1 MINPLLSDW
10 SKTSKLPPYDTIDDS
25 HFEQA
30 IDKAMNSQ
38 NSVIESICG
47 QISSPT
53 FKNTVSPFLN
63 SGNKITEILSIF
75 YNLCATDS
83 NKARDEIKSKMAPKI
98 AAHFSKIYQNS
109 NLFKRIDDIW
119 KSKSN
124 IKLSRQEERVVTL
137 LRRDFV
143 RSGVSLQK
151 EKKLRFQK
159 IQEKLAL
166 LGTQFSQNILKD
178 EKSWFLSLSQE
189 DVSDLP
195 NFLILDMKKIAL
207 ERNEEGYCLS
217 LNESLIVPFL
227 KFSSSRVL
235 RKTVLEAWKA
245 RGLMNDNSNNKK
257 IMKQTIQLRTEL
269 SNILGFETYSEYR
282 LETEMAKKPE
292 VVKNLLLSIWEATS
306 KKVNCEAQDLT
317 KLLHNEGFNG
327 SLEPWDWRYYAE
339 KKRATKYNFSE
350 EDIKGFFQL
359 DKLLDGIFYAVK
371 RLFKLDCKITSIRG
385 YHPDCK
391 VIEITRDGIDLGLF
405 IGDYFSRA
413 GKRSGA
419 WCSTIRN
426 QKKINGVRVSP
437 IVLNVC
443 NFTKPQSG
451 SPCLLS
457 YDEAK
462 TLFHE
467 FGHALHQL
475 LSDVDFEMIAGTNV
489 PRDFVEL
496 PSQWFE
502 HWLDS
507 NDVMGQFAVSVK
519 DGTSIPKELM
529 NKLSAARSFNS
540 GFDTMEYLASA
551 LVDIEIHS
559 DVSCKDPFEKQ
570 REVLEKIKLHDA
582 IFPRHQVEHFSHIFS
597 GSGYASAYYSYIWS
611 EMMDEDAFLAFE
623 ETGDLFDEKLAKSF
637 EDNILAKGGS
647 DEPEKLY
654 KSFRG
659 KLPTIEA
666 LIKSRNLER
675 FV

>member
-1 MINPLLSDW
+1 MTNPLLSGW
-10 SKTSKLPPYDTIDDS
+10 SKTNKLPPYDAIDDS

-30 IDKAMNSQ
+30 VDTAMNTQ
-38 NSVIESICG
+38 NSVVEAICG
-47 QISSPT
+47 EVSSPT

-83 NKARDEIKSKMAPKI
+83 NKARDKIKTKIAPKI
-98 AAHFSKIYQNS
+98 AAHFSKIYQNL
-109 NLFKRIDDIW
+109 NLFKRINDIW
-119 KSKSN
+119 ESKTK
-124 IKLSRQEERVVTL
+124 IKLSSQEERVITL
-137 LRRDFV
+137 LRRDFM
-143 RSGVSLQK
+143 RSGVALQK

-159 IQEKLAL
+159 IQEELAL
-166 LGTQFSQNILKD
+166 LGTHFSQNILKD
-178 EKSWFLSLSQE
+178 EKTWFLSLSPE
-189 DVSDLP
+189 EVSDLP
-195 NFLILDMKKIAL
+195 NFLLLDMKKIAL
-207 ERNEEGYCLS
+207 ERNEEGYCLN
-217 LNESLIVPFL
+217 LTESLIIPFL

-235 RKTVLEAWKA
+235 RKKVLEAWKT
-245 RGLMNDNSNNKK
+245 RGLMHDNSNNKK
-257 IMKQTIQLRTEL
+257 IMSQTIQLRTEL
-269 SNILGFETYSEYR
+269 SNILGFKTYSEYR

-306 KKVNCEAQDLT
+306 KKVTSEAQDLT

-339 KKRATKYNFSE
+339 KKRAAKYNFSE

-359 DKLLDGIFYAVK
+359 DKLLDGIFYAVN
-371 RLFKLDCKITSIRG
+371 RLFKLDCKITSIKG

-391 VIEITRDGIDLGLF
+391 VIEITRDGTDLGLF

-419 WCSTIRN
+419 WCSTLRN
-426 QKKINGVRVSP
+426 QKKINDVRVSP

-443 NFTKPQSG
+443 NFTKPQPG

-475 LSDVDFEMIAGTNV
+475 LSNVDFEMISGTNV

-507 NDVMGQFAVSVK
+507 NEVMGQFAISIK

-529 NKLSAARSFNS
+529 NKLSAAKSFNS

-559 DVSCKDPFEKQ
+559 DASCKDPLEKQ
-570 REVLEKIKLHDA
+570 REVLKKIKLHNA

-637 EDNILAKGGS
+637 EGNILAKGGS

-666 LIKSRNLER
+666 LIKSRNLEK